1 MVAKLKVRPFASL
14 TQYFDAPQGYAG
26 EFGWLCGYSADAAF
40 MDNAAERFSTLTGA
54 ARSQIGSIHLGLMT
68 DPSCPLITAVDA
80 PGVFHA
86 AFKSQDTKPFAL
98 LHAKVAILSF
108 RHQEERSQW
117 LIRLV
122 VSTGNWTRQTVED
135 SLDLAWCVEV
145 DSAQLANPSEETRQ
159 ACADLVAAW
168 DFLREVRSWFDL
180 RLLSLAKETRGS
192 NHSRLEARIQAC
204 QGAIHQPWTP
214 RFFDSRRAPLL
225 KQIIDKVKDIDP
237 EAPAR
242 NYLAMGSGFFES
254 AKKSGTE
261 PEVPKCIVDQL
272 QSNGLLTKNAEVD
285 VFVNP
290 VACQAIAHWK
300 PARTFTLRPA
310 AAPVHLFGE
319 ISNRSLHAKFVF
331 SAKGNASGRLRHSWA
346 YLGSGNLT
354 HPGLMRAM
362 SPSGGNLEAGVVFG
376 AGEQVKSGE
385 SPDARV
391 GVLTELLPV
400 QFEREVGADCS
411 VQAGE
416 DFDHPDSW
424 FEAPPIAWLDWESDN
439 QDSFIKVP
447 DGQWSP
453 ETTTEVRLPDGSM
466 VTLPKEPLSWPGP
479 QPRLVTCRWQGLSS
493 FTERSIPVVDGY
505 GRVASTPMSALDI
518 HDVWWQLA
526 AFPQV
531 ENEGDLADVSDELAA
546 PLKRPCPSSGEAGPS
561 LTYPIRQMMELLENI
576 AAKQTSVPV
585 EDWGGWCSRLEQT
598 LVRAKDSSTVMFFT
612 AGLGPRFNPLSPL
625 RQSCFRPS
633 YAEDASSLEGQTYE
647 AMLTRIEQAWGAN
660 GLASIGGTR

>member
-26 EFGWLCGYSADAAF
+26 EFGWLCGYSAEAAF
-40 MDNAAERFSTLTGA
+40 MDNAAERFSALTGA
-54 ARSQIGSIHLGLMT
+54 ARSQLGSFHLGLMT

-86 AFKSQDTKPFAL
+86 AFKSQSTKPFAL

-145 DSAQLANPSEETRQ
+145 DSAQIATPSKETQQ
-159 ACADLVAAW
+159 ACADLMAAW
-168 DFLREVRSWFDL
+168 DLLREVRSWFDL
-180 RLLSLAKETRGS
+180 RLLSLAEEARGS
-192 NHSRLEARIQAC
+192 NHSRLEAQIQAC
-204 QGAIHQPWTP
+204 QAATHQLWTP

-225 KQIIDKVKDIDP
+225 KQVIDKVKAIDP

-254 AKKSGTE
+254 VKKYGTG
-261 PEVPKCIVDQL
+261 PEVPECIVEQL
-272 QSNGLLTKNAEVD
+272 QSSGLLTKNAEVD

-290 VACQAIAHWK
+290 MACQAIAHWK
-300 PARTFTLRPA
+300 PPRTVALRPA

-319 ISNRSLHAKFVF
+319 LSNRSLHAKFVF
-331 SAKGNASGRLRHSWA
+331 GAKGNASGRLRHSWA

-376 AGEQVKSGE
+376 AGEQVKNGE

-400 QFEREVGADCS
+400 QFEREVGTDCS

-416 DFDHPDSW
+416 DFEHPDSW
-424 FEAPPIAWLDWESDN
+424 FEAPPIAWLDWESGD
-439 QDSFIKVP
+439 QDGFIKVP
-447 DGQWSP
+447 AAQWSA
-453 ETTTEVRLPDGSM
+453 ETTMEVRLPYGSM
-466 VTLPKEPLSWPGP
+466 VTLSKEPLIWPGP
-479 QPRLVTCRWQGLSS
+479 QPRLVTCRWPGLGG

-505 GRVASTPMSALDI
+505 GRVASIPMPALDI

-531 ENEGDLADVSDELAA
+531 ENEEDPGDGGDESAA
-546 PLKRPCPSSGEAGPS
+546 PFAHPSPSSGELGSS
-561 LTYPIRQMMELLENI
+561 LSYPIRQLMELLENI
-576 AAKQTSVPV
+576 ATKQTCIPA
-585 EDWGGWCSRLEQT
+585 EDWPGWCSRLEQT
-598 LVRAKDSSTVMFFT
+598 LVRAKDSSTVAFFK
-612 AGLGPRFNPLSPL
+612 AGPGPRLNPLSPL

-633 YAEDASSLEGQTYE
+633 YAEDASSPEGQAYE
-647 AMLTRIEQAWGAN
+647 AMLARIEQAWGVN
-660 GLASIGGTR
+660 GLASIGGAR